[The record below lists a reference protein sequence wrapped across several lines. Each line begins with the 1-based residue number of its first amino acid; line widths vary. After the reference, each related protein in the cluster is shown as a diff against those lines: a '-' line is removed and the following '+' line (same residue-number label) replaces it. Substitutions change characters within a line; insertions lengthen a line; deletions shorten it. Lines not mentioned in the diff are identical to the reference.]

1 MAYLWVAIGSALG
14 GMARYWLTIAAASL
28 TGPDF
33 PWGTLL
39 INVSGS
45 FVIGLFAALT
55 GVDGRFTASVEA
67 RAFVMA
73 GLCGGFTTF
82 SAFSLQT
89 FALARDGRWLA
100 AAAYAGVSVLI
111 CIFAVLLGYMIAGAL
126 SARDAS

>member
-45 FVIGLFAALT
+45 FVIGLFAA
-55 GVDGRFTASVEA
+55 SVEA

-73 GLCGGFTTF
+73 GVCGGFTTF

-89 FALARDGRWLA
+89 FTLARDGRWLA
-100 AAAYAGVSVLI
+100 AAAYAGASVVL
-111 CIFAVLLGYMIAGAL
+111 CVAGVLLGYVIAGV
-126 SARDAS
+126 RDAA